1 MMQSFAER
9 VKQRREIGGMMDG
22 PRDARSRHESL
33 LIRALTCM
41 MFFTF
46 AMTTDA
52 VGSIIPTLLEEFS
65 LSLRAA
71 SAFHYVPM
79 IAIAAGALALGFLAD
94 RAGRKATIVLGLAIY
109 GASSLLF
116 AFGSSFA
123 FFVVLLGAAGVG
135 VSVFKVGA
143 LALIGDVSRSTREH
157 TTFMNTV
164 EGFFAVGAIVGPAV
178 VATLLAAGLSW
189 KYLYVL
195 AAAICVV
202 LVAMAS
208 VVRYPPTNVAESAS
222 ASFVATLRKVR
233 DSYALGFS
241 TLIMLYVAVEVAI
254 YVWMP
259 TYLQGYAGSVPWLAT
274 YALTIFF
281 VLRAVGRFL
290 GAWILRKLSWS
301 TVLAVFAAAILFCF
315 AGSLYGGP
323 DYAVYLL
330 PLSGLFM
337 SVVYP
342 TLNSKGISCFPRSE
356 HGAVAGVILF
366 FTAVAAAA
374 GPLAMAAV
382 SDAFGDIKF
391 GFVLATGFAALLFAG
406 LLVNR
411 LLDPAGQRLASRNDA
426 DYAAVGGQK
435 A

>member
-1 MMQSFAER
+1 MDSGR
-9 VKQRREIGGMMDG
+9 DRGGG
-22 PRDARSRHESL
+22 LP
-33 LIRALTCM
+33 IKALTCM

-52 VGSIIPTLLEEFS
+52 VGSVIPTLLEEFS
-65 LSLRAA
+65 LTLRAA

-79 IAIAAGALALGFLAD
+79 IAIAAGALGLGFLAD
-94 RAGRKATIVLGLAIY
+94 RLGRKPTILLGLALY

-116 AFGSSFA
+116 AFGSTFGY
-123 FFVVLLGAAGVG
+123 FIVLLGSAGVG
-135 VSVFKVGA
+135 VSVFKIGA
-143 LALIGDVSRSTREH
+143 LALIGDFSRSTREH

-164 EGFFAVGAIVGPAV
+164 EGFFAVGAIVGPAI
-178 VATLLAAGLSW
+178 VATLLARGLSW
-189 KYLYVL
+189 KYLYVV
-195 AAAICVV
+195 AAVICVAL
-202 LVAMAS
+202 LVVAAL
-208 VVRYPPTNVAESAS
+208 VRYPATAAAESS
-222 ASFVATLRKVR
+222 PASFAETLRKMR
-233 DSYALGFS
+233 DTYALGFS

-259 TYLQGYAGSVPWLAT
+259 TYLESYSGSVPWLAT

-281 VLRAVGRFL
+281 VLRAAGRFV
-290 GAWILRKLSWS
+290 GAWLLGRFSWA
-301 TVLAVFAAAILFCF
+301 TVLAWFGAAILACF

-323 DYAVYLL
+323 DWGAYLL

-342 TLNSKGISCFPRSE
+342 TLNSKGISCFAKAE

-366 FTAVAAAA
+366 FTAFAAAA

-382 SDAFGDIKF
+382 SDALGDIRY

-406 LLVNR
+406 LVFNR
-411 LLDPAGQRLASRNDA
+411 FADPAGARLASRNDA
-426 DYAAVGGQK
+426 DYAPAH
-435 A
+435 

>member
-1 MMQSFAER
+1 
-9 VKQRREIGGMMDG
+9 MDSLHAARG
-22 PRDARSRHESL
+22 SRDQL
-33 LIRALTCM
+33 LIKALTCT

-52 VGSIIPTLLEEFS
+52 VGSIIPTLLAEFE

-79 IAIAAGALALGFLAD
+79 IAIGAGALALGFLAD
-94 RAGRKATIVLGLAIY
+94 RVGRKATIVLGLAIY
-109 GASSLLF
+109 GLSSLLF
-116 AFGSSFA
+116 AFGSSFG
-123 FFVVLLGAAGVG
+123 FFIVLLGVAGIG
-135 VSVFKVGA
+135 VSVFKIGA

-164 EGFFAVGAIVGPAV
+164 EGFFAVGAIVGPAI

-189 KYLYVL
+189 KYLYVV
-195 AAAICVV
+195 AAVICVV
-202 LVAMAS
+202 LVVAAAMA
-208 VVRYPPTNVAESAS
+208 RYPATAAQNDGAAFTP
-222 ASFVATLRKVR
+222 TLRKMR
-233 DSYALGFS
+233 DAHALGFS
-241 TLIMLYVAVEVAI
+241 TLIMLYVAVEVAV

-259 TYLQGYAGSVPWLAT
+259 TYLQSYTGPTAWLAA

-281 VLRAVGRFL
+281 VLRAAGRFL
-290 GAWILRKLSWS
+290 GAWFLRRLSWS
-301 TVLAVFAAAILFCF
+301 TVLVVFAAAIVVCF
-315 AGSLYGGP
+315 GGSLYGGP
-323 DYAVYLL
+323 DHAVYLL

-366 FTAVAAAA
+366 FTAFAAAV
-374 GPLAMAAV
+374 GPLAMGAV
-382 SDAFGDIKF
+382 SDAFGDIKY
-391 GFVLATGFAALLFAG
+391 GFVLATGFAALLFVG

-411 LLDPAGQRLASRNDA
+411 VFDPAGARLASRDDS
-426 DYAAVGGQK
+426 DYASAH
-435 A
+435 

>member
-1 MMQSFAER
+1 MSIDGTA
-9 VKQRREIGGMMDG
+9 GG
-22 PRDARSRHESL
+22 RHGSL
-33 LIRALTCM
+33 LIKALTCM

-52 VGSIIPTLLEEFS
+52 VGSIIPTLLEEFA

-79 IAIAAGALALGFLAD
+79 IAIAAGALLLGFLAD
-94 RAGRKATIVLGLAIY
+94 RIGRKATIVIGLSLY
-109 GASSLLF
+109 GVSSLLF
-116 AFGSSFA
+116 AIGNRFE
-123 FFVVLLGAAGVG
+123 FFVVLLGAAGIG

-143 LALIGDVSRSTREH
+143 LALIGDFSRSTREH

-164 EGFFAVGAIVGPAV
+164 EGFFAVGAIVGPAI

-189 KYLYVL
+189 KYLYVI
-195 AAAICVV
+195 AAGICAV
-202 LVAMAS
+202 LVVTAW
-208 VVRYPPTNVAESAS
+208 VVRYPPTTAAAGNPAS
-222 ASFVATLRKVR
+222 LAATLRKMR

-259 TYLQGYAGSVPWLAT
+259 TYLAGYVGPTPWLAA

-281 VLRAVGRFL
+281 VLRAAGRFL
-290 GAWILRKLSWS
+290 GAWVLARSSWS
-301 TVLAVFAAAILFCF
+301 TVLAAFSAAILACF

-323 DYAVYLL
+323 AWAVYLL

-342 TLNSKGISCFPRSE
+342 TLNSKGISCFPRVE

-366 FTAVAAAA
+366 FTAVAAAL

-382 SDAFGDIKF
+382 SDVLGDIKY
-391 GFVLATGFAALLFAG
+391 GFVLATVFAALLFAG
-406 LLVNR
+406 LLLNR
-411 LLDPAGQRLASRNDA
+411 VLDPAGPRLASNDA
-426 DYAAVGGQK
+426 DYAAVH
-435 A
+435 